1 MSILVPLNDVDYLDR
16 YLAAGADEFYCGFL
30 DYGWSSRFGSGA
42 DLNRMSGFGPV
53 ANCSCFD
60 ELLFVT
66 QLVKA
71 AGARMFVPF
80 NAASYTAEQ
89 IAYQDYWFEWLARYG
104 ADGVIV
110 SQPEQ
115 VPMARRWGLDAV
127 VSTLGAVYNRPSAA
141 WWAHLGAT
149 RVILPRD
156 LTLAE
161 IESIAAAVPGI
172 EYEAFLMRNGCRY
185 SDSHCLGRH
194 GGSGK
199 GGLCVLLNQAN
210 KLVHADGEADLSD
223 AEATSRLYCDRF
235 HENACGLCALWRLA
249 RSGVSTFKIV
259 GRSDDPETMDGDI
272 RLAARNLAIARGCA
286 TEEEYLGRM
295 ERPHGVDRARCDRGL
310 NCYYPE
316 VRFGG

>member
-16 YLAAGADEFYCGFL
+16 YRSAGADEFYCGFL
-30 DYGWSSRFGSGA
+30 DYAWSARFGVHA

-71 AGARMFVPF
+71 SGAKMFVPF

-115 VPMARRWGLDAV
+115 IPMARRHGLDAV
-127 VSTLGAVYNRPSAA
+127 VSTLGGVYNRILAA
-141 WWAHLGAT
+141 YFARLGAT
-149 RVILPRD
+149 RIILPRD
-156 LTLAE
+156 LALSE
-161 IESIAAAVPGI
+161 IEQVVGAVPGV

-185 SDSHCLGRH
+185 SDAHCLGKH
-194 GGSGK
+194 GGSGQ
-199 GGLCVLLNQAN
+199 GGLCVQLKCAD
-210 KLVHADGEADLSD
+210 KVVHADGFAQLGD
-223 AEATSRLYCDRF
+223 AEATSRLYCGEF
-235 HENACGLCALWRLA
+235 HESACGLCALWRLVRA
-249 RSGVSTFKIV
+249 GVGTFKIV
-259 GRSDDPETMDGDI
+259 GRSDDPETVDVDI
-272 RLAARNLAIARGCA
+272 SLVARNLAVARRCA
-286 TEEEYLGRM
+286 VQDEYLAQM
-295 ERPHGVDRARCDRGL
+295 LRPSGPDARRCRLGM

-316 VRFGG
+316 VRFGE

>member
-1 MSILVPLNDVDYLDR
+1 MSVLVPLNDVDYLDR
-16 YLAAGADEFYCGFL
+16 YLEAGADEFYCGFL
-30 DYGWSSRFGSGA
+30 DYEWTARFGTGA

-115 VPMARRWGLDAV
+115 IPMARRRGLDAV
-127 VSTLGAVYNRPSAA
+127 VSTLGAVYNRASAA
-141 WWAHLGAT
+141 YCARLGAT
-149 RVILPRD
+149 RIILPRD
-156 LTLAE
+156 LTLSE
-161 IESIAAAVPGI
+161 IEGIARAVPNV

-194 GGSGK
+194 GGSGR
-199 GGLCVLLNQAN
+199 GGLCVLLCQAD
-210 KLVHADGEADLSD
+210 KTVHADGPEGLRD

-235 HENACGLCALWRLA
+235 HENACGLCALWRLVRA
-249 RSGVSTFKIV
+249 GVSTFKVV

-272 RLAARNLAIARGCA
+272 RLAARDLAIARSCA
-286 TEEEYLGRM
+286 TEEAYLERM
-295 ERPHGVDRARCDRGL
+295 ERPRGAERARCDRGL

>member
-16 YLAAGADEFYCGFL
+16 YRAAGADEFYCGFL
-30 DYGWSSRFGSGA
+30 DYAWSARFGTGA

-60 ELLFVT
+60 ELLFVA
-66 QLVKA
+66 QLVKER
-71 AGARMFVPF
+71 GARMFVPF

-104 ADGVIV
+104 VDGVIV

-115 VPMARRWGLDAV
+115 IALARRWGLDAV
-127 VSTLGAVYNRPSAA
+127 MSTLGAAYNRETAA
-141 WWAHLGAT
+141 YYAWLGAT

-161 IESIAAAVPGI
+161 IENIAAAVPGV

-199 GGLCVLLNQAN
+199 GG
-210 KLVHADGEADLSD
+210 
-223 AEATSRLYCDRF
+223 DRK
-235 HENACGLCALWRLA
+235 
-249 RSGVSTFKIV
+249 SV
-259 GRSDDPETMDGDI
+259 GR
-272 RLAARNLAIARGCA
+272 
-286 TEEEYLGRM
+286 
-295 ERPHGVDRARCDRGL
+295 ERV
-310 NCYYPE
+310 
-316 VRFGG
+316 F

>member
-127 VSTLGAVYNRPSAA
+127 VSTLGAVYNRASAA

-185 SDSHCLGRH
+185 SDSH
-194 GGSGK
+194 SS
-199 GGLCVLLNQAN
+199 V
-210 KLVHADGEADLSD
+210 
-223 AEATSRLYCDRF
+223 ATIPM
-235 HENACGLCALWRLA
+235 W
-249 RSGVSTFKIV
+249 K
-259 GRSDDPETMDGDI
+259 
-272 RLAARNLAIARGCA
+272 
-286 TEEEYLGRM
+286 TES
-295 ERPHGVDRARCDRGL
+295 V
-310 NCYYPE
+310 
-316 VRFGG
+316 F